1 MMKSLRDFFR
11 AVLPRSSIPKRQ
23 RAGALQDAARGS
35 FVISQRASVLECGGP
50 PPLFHGATKYAHI
63 FKCPFAIGQKNGTAR
78 AVPFVN
84 CFLFYGV
91 AGLALAALA
100 AAF

>member
-1 MMKSLRDFFR
+1 MMKSLWDFFR

-50 PPLFHGATKYAHI
+50 PPVFHGATKYAHI
-63 FKCPFAIGQKNGTAR
+63 FKCPFAIGQKKRDSACR
-78 AVPFVN
+78 PVRELFFILRRRRFVLRG
-84 CFLFYGV
+84 F
-91 AGLALAALA
+91 
-100 AAF
+100 